1 MLCCGVMSLSELLP
15 AVHALPVA
23 DKRQLIE
30 LLADDLAEE
39 EGESSSDDPDLI
51 PPAHLSPRQ
60 KLLWRS
66 ARAAEILQELG
77 AMGAFREIEDPAAWQ
92 REIRK
97 DRPLPGREETD

>member
-1 MLCCGVMSLSELLP
+1 MLRGMSLSELLP

-39 EGESSSDDPDLI
+39 EGESLSDEPDLT
-51 PPAHLSPRQ
+51 PPAHLSRSE
-60 KLLWRS
+60 KELWRS
-66 ARAAEILQELG
+66 ARGLEILKELG

-97 DRPLPGREETD
+97 DRPLPGREEE